1 VELCLI
7 PPASRRPIRARVT
20 GSLAGHSLASVILLV
35 LLLSPFSVS
44 SNQAAGLEQAKANA
58 TEHAADAA
66 CLGCH
71 KQQALPY
78 QHTSHHWTS
87 QLVTRASMRFS
98 LPGGPK
104 TLLIID
110 PAKTS
115 DEPYL
120 FFQIKT
126 SDHRYYQSAVTGW
139 GSRRQTRTEPMDIVI
154 GSGRRGQTFLYWD
167 ADRLFELPI
176 SYWTEGQ
183 QWINSPGYGDGTADF
198 SRPVNPGCLE
208 CHATAIRALSADP
221 FTNSYEKSTLVT
233 GISCE
238 TCHGSGQAHM
248 AKQRSGS
255 SREIRGEDESILNP
269 IRFSRDRQVDLCAL
283 CHSGTQRTE
292 VAPAFSFV
300 PGEPLNNY
308 FRPLLSPDVERP
320 DVHGNQVG
328 LLRRSRCFL
337 ASPKMSCSTCHDVH
351 AAERPAAAYSDRCLS
366 CHQWQSCGVAK
377 KIGPRIAD
385 NCIDCHMPVQA
396 TNVIVSETAGKVTR
410 ATMRNH
416 WIKVYPGPASPVR

>member
-1 VELCLI
+1 MSGGIV
-7 PPASRRPIRARVT
+7 
-20 GSLAGHSLASVILLV
+20 GSQPSIHGRFRGSQAGRSLASVILLG
-35 LLLSPFSVS
+35 LLLSPFSAFS
-44 SNQAAGLEQAKANA
+44 HQAGRIEQAKDNA
-58 TEHAADAA
+58 TEHAGDAA

-78 QHTSHHWTS
+78 LHTSHHLTS
-87 QLVTRASMRFS
+87 QLVTQASMRFS
-98 LPGGPK
+98 LPAGAK
-104 TLLIID
+104 TLMIVD
-110 PAKTS
+110 PAKSS

-120 FFQIKT
+120 FFQIKG
-126 SDHRYYQSAVTGW
+126 SDDRYDQSAVTGW
-139 GSRRQTRTEPMDIVI
+139 GSTRQTRTEPMDIVI

-176 SYWTEGQ
+176 SYWTDGHE
-183 QWINSPGYGDGTADF
+183 WINSPGYGDGTADF
-198 SRPVNPGCLE
+198 GRPVNPGCLE
-208 CHATAIRALSADP
+208 CHATAIRALSSDA
-221 FTNSYEKSTLVT
+221 FTNSYEKNTLLT

-238 TCHGSGQAHM
+238 TCHGSGRDHI

-255 SREIRGEDESILNP
+255 ARGSHADNEFILNP
-269 IRFSRDRQVDLCAL
+269 NRFSRDRQVDLCAL
-283 CHSGTQRTE
+283 CHSGTEREE
-292 VAPAFSFV
+292 VTPAFSFV
-300 PGEPLNNY
+300 PGEPLGNY
-308 FRPLLSPDVERP
+308 FRPLASADVERP

-351 AAERPAAAYSDRCLS
+351 TAERPAAAYSDRCLT

-377 KIGPRIAD
+377 KIGPRSAD

-396 TNVIVSETAGKVTR
+396 TNVVVSETAGKVTR

-416 WIKVYPGPASPVR
+416 WIKVYPDSPAK